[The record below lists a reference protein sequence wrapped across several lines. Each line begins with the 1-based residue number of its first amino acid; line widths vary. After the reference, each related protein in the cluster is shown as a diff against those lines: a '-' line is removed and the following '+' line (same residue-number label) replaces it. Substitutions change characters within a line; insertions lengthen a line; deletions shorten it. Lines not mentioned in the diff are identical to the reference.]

1 MECEILMPSNNKYS
15 DYFTTADNSDIKSNE
30 RFKEKLDFLAL
41 TRERRESVSILK
53 DIYLEN
59 RDYILNS
66 FYDRLLQT
74 EKFNTIIN
82 THSTVERLK
91 VTFDKHFLS
100 LFNDELDI
108 DYVFKRRQI
117 AYTHARI
124 GVLPNWMIAAYT
136 LINQLIRPAIVKK
149 LYKKQS
155 QMTEVL
161 LAYESLVTIDQ
172 QIIVETYIEIQA
184 NSVVTGLGDIIS
196 YNTKLE
202 SIKELVQFQRNQSKE
217 ILETEQ
223 EMQQLNV
230 SIDQIVSTVN
240 DVNEQT
246 SSQIAKMSE
255 HLSKLQQVSEILQNA
270 DEGQHAITLE
280 IEQLVKR
287 VNNVTR
293 LAETIKAFAEQT
305 NLLALSASI
314 EAARAGD
321 AGQGFSIVAADVRR
335 LSEDIKQSI
344 SIINSDIQQL
354 LNITLNI
361 RSLTTNLSEDLHK
374 GVGNTVHIFET
385 LRHLNESF
393 HIQGERLN
401 EIVKNTKSQA
411 VAATTITESTR
422 NVTKNMELS
431 QTIVHETGLAIYQLS
446 KMIDHFRTNTI
457 AHNAIISQ
465 EDIIELAITDHLL
478 WRWRIYNLML
488 GFEKMTVDEVE
499 SPKQSRLGEW
509 YYGKGG
515 YLLGNERAYK
525 ELEQPF
531 IHIHDTAKKAV
542 AAFHNGEKELA
553 ENYLEDITV
562 NSQIVIN
569 KLRELQT
576 ILASKKPAILK

>member
-1 MECEILMPSNNKYS
+1 MSNKMNYS
-15 DYFTTADNSDIKSNE
+15 DYFTTADNSDIQSNE

-41 TRERRESVSILK
+41 TRERRESVGILK
-53 DIYLEN
+53 EIYIEN
-59 RDYILNS
+59 RDYILTS

-74 EKFNTIIN
+74 ESFRTIIFAN
-82 THSTVERLK
+82 STVERLK
-91 VTFDKHFLS
+91 VTFDKHFMS

-124 GVLPNWMIAAYT
+124 GVLPNWMISAYT

-149 LYKKQS
+149 LYKNQAK
-155 QMTEVL
+155 MIDVL

-202 SIKELVQFQRNQSKE
+202 SIKELVHFQRNQSYE
-217 ILETEQ
+217 ILETERA
-223 EMQQLNV
+223 MQQLDI
-230 SIDQIVSTVN
+230 SIEQIASTVS
-240 DVNEQT
+240 DINEQT
-246 SSQIAKMSE
+246 GTQISKMSE
-255 HLSKLQQVSEILQNA
+255 HLSKLQQVSEILTTA
-270 DEGQHAITLE
+270 DKGQVAIQLE

-287 VNNVTR
+287 VHNVTR
-293 LAETIKAFAEQT
+293 LADTIKAFAEQT

-314 EAARAGD
+314 EAARAGE
-321 AGQGFSIVAADVRR
+321 AGQGFSIVASDVRR
-335 LSEDIKQSI
+335 LSDDIKQSI
-344 SIINSDIQQL
+344 TIITSDIQQL
-354 LNITLNI
+354 LKITLTI
-361 RSLTTNLSEDLHK
+361 RSLTTSLSEDLHK

-385 LRHLNESF
+385 LRQLNDSF

-401 EIVKNTKSQA
+401 EIVKNTKSQS
-411 VAATTITESTR
+411 VAANTITESNK
-422 NVTKNMELS
+422 NVTKNMEFS

-457 AHNAIISQ
+457 AKNAIISQ

-488 GFEKMTVDEVE
+488 GFEKMTADQVD
-499 SPKQSRLGEW
+499 SPKQSRLGDW
-509 YYGKGG
+509 YYGKGKS
-515 YLLGNERAYK
+515 LLGHEPSYR

-531 IHIHDTAKKAV
+531 IHIHELAKKAV
-542 AAFHNGEKELA
+542 QAFHDSDESCA
-553 ENYLEDITV
+553 QQYLEEITN
-562 NSQIVIN
+562 NSQIVIE
-569 KLRELQT
+569 KLRELQR
-576 ILASKKPAILK
+576 ILISKKPNVIK